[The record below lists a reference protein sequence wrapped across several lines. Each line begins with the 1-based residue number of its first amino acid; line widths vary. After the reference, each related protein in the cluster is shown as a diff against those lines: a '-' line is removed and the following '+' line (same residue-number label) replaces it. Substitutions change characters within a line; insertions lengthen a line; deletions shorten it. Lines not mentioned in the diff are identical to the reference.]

1 VSVERS
7 DAEGVMIVRIERPET
22 MNAIDVELVRILGD
36 DLNEVVTTTGVKG
49 VVISGRGRAF
59 CAGVDLH
66 LVRSALSGDPRAALD
81 PLLDLLDPLVLR
93 FRQLPFPTVAA
104 LEGPAVGVGMSL
116 ALATDMR
123 IAGRSASLIPGY
135 LRIGASPDGGLSAA
149 LSRAVGGARALSL
162 LIRNHTLKAEELLS
176 LGLVEQVADDGS
188 AETASVQL
196 LADLGPISPMAL
208 TRARA
213 LIDTAWSS
221 SLEVQLA
228 HERTCITELW
238 DSSDYKEG
246 VTAFLEKRPPIYTGT

>member
-22 MNAIDVELVRILGD
+22 MNAIDVDLVRTLGD
-36 DLNEVVTTTGVKG
+36 DLDEVMTAGGVRG
-49 VVISGRGRAF
+49 AVIAGRGRAF
-59 CAGVDLH
+59 CAGVDLQ
-66 LVRSALSGDPRAALD
+66 LVRSALSGDPRATLD
-81 PLLDLLDPLVLR
+81 PLLDLLDPLILR

-123 IAGRSASLIPGY
+123 IAGRGAVLIPGY

-162 LIRNHTLKAEELLS
+162 LIRNHTLRAEELLS
-176 LGLVEQVADDGS
+176 LGLIEQITDEGS
-188 AETASVQL
+188 AEAASVEL
-196 LADLGPISPMAL
+196 LRSLGPVSPMAL

-213 LIDTAWSS
+213 LIDSAWSS

-228 HERTCITELW
+228 HERRCITELW

-246 VTAFLEKRPPIYTGT
+246 VTAFLEKRPPLYTGS

>member
-22 MNAIDVELVRILGD
+22 MNAIDVDLVRALVGD
-36 DLNEVVTTTGVKG
+36 LDEVVATGANG
-49 VVISGRGRAF
+49 VVIAGRGRAF
-59 CAGVDLH
+59 CAGIDLH

-81 PLLDLLDPLVLR
+81 PLLDLLEPLVLR
-93 FRQLPFPTVAA
+93 FRQLPFPAVAA

-116 ALATDMR
+116 ALATDLR
-123 IAGRSASLIPGY
+123 VAGRSASLIPGY
-135 LRIGASPDGGLSAA
+135 LRIGTSPDGGLTAA

-162 LIRNHTLKAEELLS
+162 LIRNHTLKADELLS
-176 LGLVEQVADDGS
+176 LGLIEQIADDGS
-188 AETASVQL
+188 AEAESVRL
-196 LADLGPISPMAL
+196 LAGIGPISPMAL
-208 TRARA
+208 TRSRA

-221 SLEVQLA
+221 SLEAQLA
-228 HERTCITELW
+228 HERACITELW